1 MTISSRLTINHGF
14 FTMEHMGMGHSA
26 AYFPPRGI
34 NIQSHAYPLGFLAQG
49 YQGFDSNNAPSTY
62 V

>member
-1 MTISSRLTINHGF
+1 
-14 FTMEHMGMGHSA
+14 MEHMGMGHSA
-26 AYFPPRGI
+26 AYFPRRGI